1 MADKDA
7 WDHLIKA
14 AEEICA
20 SSKTRGVDT
29 RSALAGGALGLLLS
43 SRNGR
48 SLLGKV
54 IKYGTVAG
62 LGALAWQARQR
73 DRRYDAAARRE
84 TMDTEGG
91 FATSEDTSR
100 VTPGHRP
107 EPGPGPGPGSD
118 PDQPPSP

>member
-14 AEEICA
+14 AEELCT

-73 DRRYDAAARRE
+73 DRRYGDAARRE

-91 FATSEDTSR
+91 FATSEDASR
-100 VTPGHRP
+100 VTPDHRP
-107 EPGPGPGPGSD
+107 EPGPD